1 MPDDNPYAT
10 PKAQVNDIP
19 HGGGD
24 VRRLNRVASDRFL
37 PMLVFVCA
45 VVTTAALCTAGYG
58 WYAGYSTLREFEDA
72 ATVVALVCCGLGV
85 TLWGPSFSHG
95 SRLSDDGYMPT
106 PATEN
111 VRNKYRGLLLL
122 GGGLCFLGLVILA
135 HYALS

>member
-1 MPDDNPYAT
+1 MSEDNPYAA
-10 PKAQVNDIP
+10 PKAQVEDITP
-19 HGGGD
+19 EGAD
-24 VRRLNRVASDRFL
+24 VRSLTRLTYNRLL
-37 PMLVFVCA
+37 PMLIVVCT
-45 VVTTAALCTAGYG
+45 VVVVAALCTAGYG
-58 WYAGYSTLREFEDA
+58 WYAGYSTLIEFENA

-111 VRNKYRGLLLL
+111 PRNKYRGLLLL
-122 GGGLCFLGLVILA
+122 CGGLCFLGLVILT